1 MAVRSSGSLTQAS
14 AASSFWVRY
23 AARYLLNA
31 SCPALLGP
39 RDRLC
44 HFDTQPPWMPDL
56 PLGRFVGSALTVFD
70 LPDQADAVRAFLE
83 FWLPVQALRVLQR
96 VLIEF
101 SVTAGES
108 GLGLMLYGNNLT
120 MTQAFVKYC
129 RQHGLGGETS
139 ELCRAICATFRPS
152 DLGMVRAEFRRGGPT
167 RQSIAASWLFDTLR
181 EHDALAEQ
189 LRRLPA
195 EARLQALA
203 WPTRRFAAALAPD
216 FYPLFLG
223 LSFDDT
229 GLESKLYLV
238 RFDDDRSPLQPAST
252 LWNFIAA
259 MGVPKEEM
267 QRLRRCCDFIW
278 RHSVD
283 KMTQLAIEVSPGE
296 AVPRRVNLIYCGTAL
311 AAMRRA
317 VTRFGLDAPQGRLVV
332 DRFQGLMQTDRAKYV
347 ALRVSPAD

>member
-189 LRRLPA
+189 LRRLRRKRDSRPSPGPRGGSRPRSHLTSTPCFSGSA
-195 EARLQALA
+195 LTIPGSRASCTWSVSTTIAR
-203 WPTRRFAAALAPD
+203 
-216 FYPLFLG
+216 
-223 LSFDDT
+223 
-229 GLESKLYLV
+229 
-238 RFDDDRSPLQPAST
+238 RSSPHPRCGISSQPWACR
-252 LWNFIAA
+252 
-259 MGVPKEEM
+259 K
-267 QRLRRCCDFIW
+267 RRCSACAGA
-278 RHSVD
+278 
-283 KMTQLAIEVSPGE
+283 AISSG
-296 AVPRRVNLIYCGTAL
+296 GTPS
-311 AAMRRA
+311 
-317 VTRFGLDAPQGRLVV
+317 T
-332 DRFQGLMQTDRAKYV
+332 K
-347 ALRVSPAD
+347 